1 MNECMGLYQ
10 EMIKSKWEYCRIF
23 KTFDWRFYIKV
34 MHIKYKQLFVCDMG
48 TNVDSKGFDLENIP
62 NIYQDVEVEE
72 SEPMFS

>member
-1 MNECMGLYQ
+1 
-10 EMIKSKWEYCRIF
+10 
-23 KTFDWRFYIKV
+23 